1 MIYYRRAKPLSR
13 QLCLISGVKW
23 CQIVQCSPFQSDV
36 SISFSFSVL
45 WGFPIASY
53 FRALLGNNKSCKYS
67 TKMQI
72 HLRPTQITLSHVRK
86 RRENARNRANRSGT
100 AIVSGILYLVSYIY
114 AQDGAF
120 PFPALL
126 RMRAFTLSYA
136 WNIPTSTPHYLWLC
150 VAALHLFMIF
160 TRVEFSNH
168 KILHFT
174 LRAATIKI
182 RLSGRE
188 VPSMGS
194 TI

>member
-1 MIYYRRAKPLSR
+1 MPNSP
-13 QLCLISGVKW
+13 
-23 CQIVQCSPFQSDV
+23 VQ
-36 SISFSFSVL
+36 SIPVGRVYIFL

-86 RRENARNRANRSGT
+86 RIENARNRANRSGT
-100 AIVSGILYLVSYIY
+100 AIVSGILYLIY
-114 AQDGAF
+114 